1 MFVYCFRRAI
11 KLHRVVYSKP
21 EPKPK
26 PESESKL
33 EPKLDHCPTTQLFTQ
48 YICVIVPSAQ
58 CPVAM
63 CSSTPISV
71 DLCRQK
77 MPQQTGSQSISLS
90 SSLSLS
96 LSALSNSW
104 AWAYLCAW
112 ENIRW
117 PQLKVTRLTTTT
129 KCTSIDFPDNTNH
142 NKNIAPR
149 RRRSRWR
156 EEFFFIRWLLNEWM
170 HHSAASAQARAQ
182 VLTALL

>member
-26 PESESKL
+26 PEPESESKL

-58 CPVAM
+58 LRCAPLHPFLLIYAGRRCHSKPV
-63 CSSTPISV
+63 
-71 DLCRQK
+71 
-77 MPQQTGSQSISLS
+77 LS
-90 SSLSLS
+90 PSRFLALSLS